1 MKKIL
6 NSTNTSAGK
15 VFGFILA
22 LILFAIML
30 GLLTFQLSKPKSD
43 FWYAIYQERTELK
56 YWSSKDSLVAAID
69 NYIIT
74 TAPESTVDGLFLLNK
89 CQEYNVDLVFVL
101 AQATLESHFGTT
113 GMAKKTNS
121 VFNIGAYDGKS
132 IHAISSKYKYENPNL
147 SIDPYLTLLND
158 SYLDGKS
165 EEELLS
171 NFVNKHGKRYASY
184 KNYEKELQIIIK
196 RIEDNTDIVKAYSR
210 FLKYQNL
217 SSR

>member
-6 NSTNTSAGK
+6 NSTNISAGK
-15 VFGFILA
+15 VFGFIFA

-56 YWSSKDSLVAAID
+56 YWSSKDSLVTAID
-69 NYIIT
+69 NYIIM

-113 GMAKKTNS
+113 GIAKKTNS
-121 VFNIGAYDGKS
+121 VFNVGAYDGKS
-132 IHAISSKYKYENPNL
+132 SHTISSKYKYENPNL
-147 SIDPYLTLLND
+147 SIEPYLTLLND
-158 SYLDGKS
+158 SYLEGKS
-165 EEELLS
+165 EEELLN

-184 KNYEKELQIIIK
+184 KNYEKELQIIIQK
-196 RIEDNTDIVKAYSR
+196 IEATTDIPKAYSK

>member
-6 NSTNTSAGK
+6 NFTNNNAGK
-15 VFGFILA
+15 VLSFIFILILYA
-22 LILFAIML
+22 IIIGLI
-30 GLLTFQLSKPKSD
+30 TFQLSKHKSD

-56 YWSSKDSLVAAID
+56 YWSSKDSLVTAID

-196 RIEDNTDIVKAYSR
+196 RIEDDTDIVKAYSR

>member
-6 NSTNTSAGK
+6 NYTNNSAGK
-15 VFGFILA
+15 VFGFIFA
-22 LILFAIML
+22 LILFAIMI

-165 EEELLS
+165 EEELLN

-196 RIEDNTDIVKAYSR
+196 KIEDNTDIVKAYSR

>member
-6 NSTNTSAGK
+6 NSINTSAGK
-15 VFGFILA
+15 VFGFIFA

-30 GLLTFQLSKPKSD
+30 GLITFQLSKPKSD

-56 YWSSKDSLVAAID
+56 YWSSKDSLVTAID
-69 NYIIT
+69 NYIIM

-121 VFNIGAYDGKS
+121 VFNVGAYDGKS
-132 IHAISSKYKYENPNL
+132 SHAISSKYKYENPNL

-158 SYLDGKS
+158 SYLEGKS

-196 RIEDNTDIVKAYSR
+196 RIEDDTDIVKAYSR

>member
-6 NSTNTSAGK
+6 NFTNNNAGK
-15 VFGFILA
+15 VLSFIFILILYA
-22 LILFAIML
+22 IIIGLI
-30 GLLTFQLSKPKSD
+30 TFQLSKHKSD

-56 YWSSKDSLVAAID
+56 YWSSKDSLVTAID

-121 VFNIGAYDGKS
+121 VFNVGAYDGKS
-132 IHAISSKYKYENPNL
+132 SHTISSKYKYENPNL

-158 SYLDGKS
+158 SYLEGKS

-171 NFVNKHGKRYASY
+171 NFVNKDGKRYASY

-196 RIEDNTDIVKAYSR
+196 RIEDDTDIVKAYSR

>member
-6 NSTNTSAGK
+6 NYTNNSAGK
-15 VFGFILA
+15 VFGFIFA
-22 LILFAIML
+22 LILFAIMI

-56 YWSSKDSLVAAID
+56 YWSSKDSLVTAID

-101 AQATLESHFGTT
+101 AQATLESNFGTT

-165 EEELLS
+165 EEELLN
-171 NFVNKHGKRYASY
+171 NFVNKHGNRYASY

>member
-6 NSTNTSAGK
+6 NFNNNSAGK
-15 VFGFILA
+15 VFSFIFV
-22 LILFAIML
+22 LILFAIIL
-30 GLLTFQLSKPKSD
+30 GLITFQLSKPKSD

-56 YWSSKDSLVAAID
+56 YWSSKDSLVTAID
-69 NYIIT
+69 NYIIM

-113 GMAKKTNS
+113 GIAKKTNS
-121 VFNIGAYDGKS
+121 IFNVGAYDGKS
-132 IHAISSKYKYENPNL
+132 SHTISSKYKYENPNL

-158 SYLDGKS
+158 SYLEGKS
-165 EEELLS
+165 EEELLN

-184 KNYEKELQIIIK
+184 KNYEKELQIIIQK
-196 RIEDNTDIVKAYSR
+196 IEATTDIPKAYSK

>member
-6 NSTNTSAGK
+6 NFTNNSAGK
-15 VFGFILA
+15 VFSFIFV
-22 LILFAIML
+22 LILFAIII
-30 GLLTFQLSKPKSD
+30 GLITFQLSKPKSD

-113 GMAKKTNS
+113 GIAKKTNS

-132 IHAISSKYKYENPNL
+132 LHAISSKYKYENPNL

-184 KNYEKELQIIIK
+184 KNYEKELQIIMT
-196 RIEDNTDIVKAYSR
+196 N
-210 FLKYQNL
+210 
-217 SSR
+217 

>member
-6 NSTNTSAGK
+6 ISTNVSAGK
-15 VFGFILA
+15 VSVFIFA

-30 GLLTFQLSKPKSD
+30 GLIVFQMSKPKSD
-43 FWYAIYQERTELK
+43 FWYQIYQERTELK
-56 YWSSKDSLVAAID
+56 YWSSKDSLVTAID

-101 AQATLESHFGTT
+101 AQATLESQFGTT

-121 VFNIGAYDGKS
+121 VFNVGAYDGES
-132 IHAISSKYKYENPNL
+132 SHTISSKYKYENPNL

-158 SYLDGKS
+158 SYLEGKS
-165 EEELLS
+165 EEELLN

-196 RIEDNTDIVKAYSR
+196 SIEETTDIAKAYSR

-217 SSR
+217 SNR

>member
-6 NSTNTSAGK
+6 NFTNNNAGK
-15 VFGFILA
+15 VLSFIFILILYA
-22 LILFAIML
+22 IIIGLI
-30 GLLTFQLSKPKSD
+30 TFQLSKHKSD

-56 YWSSKDSLVAAID
+56 YWSSKDSLVTAID

-121 VFNIGAYDGKS
+121 VFNVGAYDGKS
-132 IHAISSKYKYENPNL
+132 SHTISSKYKYENPNL

-196 RIEDNTDIVKAYSR
+196 RIEDDTDIVKAYSR

>member
-6 NSTNTSAGK
+6 NFTNNSAGK
-15 VFGFILA
+15 VFGFIFA

-30 GLLTFQLSKPKSD
+30 GLITFQLSKPKSD

-56 YWSSKDSLVAAID
+56 YWSSKDSLVTAID

-101 AQATLESHFGTT
+101 AQATLESQFGTT
-113 GMAKKTNS
+113 GIAKKTNS
-121 VFNIGAYDGKS
+121 VFNVGAYDGKS
-132 IHAISSKYKYENPNL
+132 SSTISSKYKYENPNL

-158 SYLDGKS
+158 SYLEGKS
-165 EEELLS
+165 EEELLN

-184 KNYEKELQIIIK
+184 KNYEKELQIIIQ
-196 RIEDNTDIVKAYSR
+196 RIETTTDIPKAYSR

-217 SSR
+217 SNR

>member
-6 NSTNTSAGK
+6 NYTNTSAGK
-15 VFGFILA
+15 VFGFIFA

-56 YWSSKDSLVAAID
+56 YWSSKDSLVTAID

-101 AQATLESHFGTT
+101 AQATLESNFGTT

-165 EEELLS
+165 EEELLN

>member
-6 NSTNTSAGK
+6 NCTNNSAGK
-15 VFGFILA
+15 VFVFIFA
-22 LILFAIML
+22 IIVFAIML
-30 GLLTFQLSKPKSD
+30 GLLIFQLSKPKSD

-56 YWSSKDSLVAAID
+56 YWSSKDSLVTAID

-171 NFVNKHGKRYASY
+171 NFVNKDGKRYASY

-196 RIEDNTDIVKAYSR
+196 SIEDNTDIVKAYSR

>member
-6 NSTNTSAGK
+6 NYTNNSAGK
-15 VFGFILA
+15 VFGFIFA
-22 LILFAIML
+22 LILFAIMI

-101 AQATLESHFGTT
+101 AQATLESNFGTT

-165 EEELLS
+165 EEELLN

>member
-6 NSTNTSAGK
+6 NYTNNSAGK
-15 VFGFILA
+15 VFGFIFA

-30 GLLTFQLSKPKSD
+30 GLITFQLSKPKSD

-165 EEELLS
+165 EEELLN

-196 RIEDNTDIVKAYSR
+196 KIEDNTDIVKAYSR

>member
-6 NSTNTSAGK
+6 NYTNNSADK

-113 GMAKKTNS
+113 GIAKQTNS
-121 VFNIGAYDGKS
+121 VFNVGAYDGKS
-132 IHAISSKYKYENPNL
+132 SHTISSKYKYENPNL

-165 EEELLS
+165 EEELLN

-196 RIEDNTDIVKAYSR
+196 RIEDDTDIVKAYSK

>member
-6 NSTNTSAGK
+6 NFTNNSAGK
-15 VFGFILA
+15 VFSFIFV
-22 LILFAIML
+22 LILFAIII
-30 GLLTFQLSKPKSD
+30 GLITFQLSKPKSD

-132 IHAISSKYKYENPNL
+132 LHAISSKYKYENPNL

-196 RIEDNTDIVKAYSR
+196 RIEDDTDIVKAYSR

>member
-1 MKKIL
+1 MKKIF
-6 NSTNTSAGK
+6 NYTNNSAGK

-56 YWSSKDSLVAAID
+56 YWSSKDSLVTAID

-89 CQEYNVDLVFVL
+89 CQEYNVDLVFIL

-113 GMAKKTNS
+113 GIAKKTNS
-121 VFNIGAYDGKS
+121 VFNVGAYDGKS
-132 IHAISSKYKYENPNL
+132 SSTISSKYKYENPNL

-158 SYLDGKS
+158 SYLEGKS
-165 EEELLS
+165 EEELLN

>member
-15 VFGFILA
+15 VFGFIFA

-56 YWSSKDSLVAAID
+56 YWSSKDSLVTAID

-101 AQATLESHFGTT
+101 AQATLESNFGTT

-165 EEELLS
+165 EEELLN

>member
-6 NSTNTSAGK
+6 NFTNNSAGK
-15 VFGFILA
+15 VFGFIFA

-30 GLLTFQLSKPKSD
+30 GLITFQLSKPKSD

-56 YWSSKDSLVAAID
+56 YWSSKDSLVTAID

-101 AQATLESHFGTT
+101 AQATLESQFGTT
-113 GMAKKTNS
+113 GIAKKTNS
-121 VFNIGAYDGKS
+121 VFNVGAYDGKS
-132 IHAISSKYKYENPNL
+132 SSTISSKYKYENPNL

-158 SYLDGKS
+158 SYLEGKS
-165 EEELLS
+165 EEELLN

-184 KNYEKELQIIIK
+184 KNYEKELQIIIQ
-196 RIEDNTDIVKAYSR
+196 RIETTTDIPKAYSR

>member
-6 NSTNTSAGK
+6 NFTNNSAGK
-15 VFGFILA
+15 VFSFIFV
-22 LILFAIML
+22 LILFAIII
-30 GLLTFQLSKPKSD
+30 GLITFQLSKPKSD

-56 YWSSKDSLVAAID
+56 YWSSKDSLVTAID

-113 GMAKKTNS
+113 GIAKKTNS
-121 VFNIGAYDGKS
+121 VFNVGAYDGKS
-132 IHAISSKYKYENPNL
+132 SHTISSKYKYENPNL

-158 SYLDGKS
+158 SYLEGKS
-165 EEELLS
+165 EEELLN

-196 RIEDNTDIVKAYSR
+196 KIEDTTDIPKAYSK

>member
-6 NSTNTSAGK
+6 NFTNNNAGK
-15 VFGFILA
+15 VLSFIFILILYA
-22 LILFAIML
+22 IIICLI
-30 GLLTFQLSKPKSD
+30 TFQLSKHKSD

-56 YWSSKDSLVAAID
+56 YWSSKDSLVSAID

-132 IHAISSKYKYENPNL
+132 LHAISSKYKYENPNL

-165 EEELLS
+165 EEELLN

-196 RIEDNTDIVKAYSR
+196 RIEDDTDIVKAYSR

>member
-6 NSTNTSAGK
+6 NFTNNNAGK
-15 VFGFILA
+15 VLSFIFILILYA
-22 LILFAIML
+22 IIIGLI
-30 GLLTFQLSKPKSD
+30 TFQLSKHKSD

-56 YWSSKDSLVAAID
+56 YWSSKDSLVTAID

-158 SYLDGKS
+158 SYLEGKS

-171 NFVNKHGKRYASY
+171 NFVNKDGKRYASY

-196 RIEDNTDIVKAYSR
+196 RIEDDTDIVKAYSR

>member
-6 NSTNTSAGK
+6 NFTNNSAGK
-15 VFGFILA
+15 VFSFIFV
-22 LILFAIML
+22 LILFAIII
-30 GLLTFQLSKPKSD
+30 GLITFQLSKPKSD

-56 YWSSKDSLVAAID
+56 YWSSKDSLVTAID
-69 NYIIT
+69 NYIIM

-113 GMAKKTNS
+113 GIAKKTNS
-121 VFNIGAYDGKS
+121 VFNVGAYDGKS
-132 IHAISSKYKYENPNL
+132 SHTISSKYKYENPNL
-147 SIDPYLTLLND
+147 SIEPYLTLLND
-158 SYLDGKS
+158 SYLEGKS
-165 EEELLS
+165 EEELLN

-184 KNYEKELQIIIK
+184 KNYEKELQIIIQK
-196 RIEDNTDIVKAYSR
+196 IEATTDIPKAYSK

>member
-6 NSTNTSAGK
+6 NFTNNSAGK
-15 VFGFILA
+15 VFSFIFV
-22 LILFAIML
+22 LILFAIII
-30 GLLTFQLSKPKSD
+30 GLITFQLSKPKSD

-56 YWSSKDSLVAAID
+56 YWSSKDSLVTTID
-69 NYIIT
+69 NYIMA

-113 GMAKKTNS
+113 GIAKKTNS
-121 VFNIGAYDGKS
+121 VFNVGAYDGKS
-132 IHAISSKYKYENPNL
+132 SHTISSKYKYENPNL

-158 SYLDGKS
+158 SYLEGKS
-165 EEELLS
+165 EEELLN

-196 RIEDNTDIVKAYSR
+196 KIEDTTDIPKAYSK

>member
-6 NSTNTSAGK
+6 NYTNNSAGK
-15 VFGFILA
+15 VFGFIFA
-22 LILFAIML
+22 LILFAIMI

-56 YWSSKDSLVAAID
+56 YWSSKDSLVTAID
-69 NYIIT
+69 NYIIM

-121 VFNIGAYDGKS
+121 VFNVGAYDGKS
-132 IHAISSKYKYENPNL
+132 SHTISSKYKYENPNL

-158 SYLDGKS
+158 SYLEGKS
-165 EEELLS
+165 EEELLN

-196 RIEDNTDIVKAYSR
+196 KIEDNTDIVKAYSR

>member
-6 NSTNTSAGK
+6 NYTNNSAGK
-15 VFGFILA
+15 VFGFIFA
-22 LILFAIML
+22 LILFAIMI

-101 AQATLESHFGTT
+101 AQATLESNFGTT

-165 EEELLS
+165 EEELLN

-196 RIEDNTDIVKAYSR
+196 KIEDNTDIVKAYSR

>member
-6 NSTNTSAGK
+6 NYTNTSAGK

-113 GMAKKTNS
+113 GIAKQTNS
-121 VFNIGAYDGKS
+121 VFNVGAYDGKS
-132 IHAISSKYKYENPNL
+132 SHTISSKYKYENPNL

-165 EEELLS
+165 EEELLN

-196 RIEDNTDIVKAYSR
+196 RIEDDTDIVKAYSK

>member
-6 NSTNTSAGK
+6 NYTNTSAGK

-56 YWSSKDSLVAAID
+56 YWSSKDSLVSAID

-165 EEELLS
+165 EEELLN

-196 RIEDNTDIVKAYSR
+196 RIEDDTDIVKAYSK

>member
-6 NSTNTSAGK
+6 NFTNNNAGK
-15 VFGFILA
+15 VLSFIFILILYA
-22 LILFAIML
+22 IIIGLI
-30 GLLTFQLSKPKSD
+30 TFQLSKHKSD

-56 YWSSKDSLVAAID
+56 YWSSKDSLVTAID

-132 IHAISSKYKYENPNL
+132 SHAISSKYKYENPNL

-196 RIEDNTDIVKAYSR
+196 RIEDDTDIVKAYSR

>member
-6 NSTNTSAGK
+6 NYTNNSAGK
-15 VFGFILA
+15 VFGFIFA

-101 AQATLESHFGTT
+101 AQATLESNFGTT

-196 RIEDNTDIVKAYSR
+196 RIEDDTDIVKAYSR

>member
-6 NSTNTSAGK
+6 NYTNNSAGK
-15 VFGFILA
+15 VFGFIFA
-22 LILFAIML
+22 LILFAIMI

-56 YWSSKDSLVAAID
+56 YWSSKDSLVTAID

-101 AQATLESHFGTT
+101 AQATLESNFGTT

-165 EEELLS
+165 EEELLN

-196 RIEDNTDIVKAYSR
+196 KIEDNTDIVKAYSR

>member
-6 NSTNTSAGK
+6 NFNNNSAGK
-15 VFGFILA
+15 VFSFIFV
-22 LILFAIML
+22 LILFAIII
-30 GLLTFQLSKPKSD
+30 GLITFQLSKPKSD

-56 YWSSKDSLVAAID
+56 YWSSKDSLVTAID
-69 NYIIT
+69 NYIIM

-113 GMAKKTNS
+113 GIAKKTNS
-121 VFNIGAYDGKS
+121 VFNVGAYDGKS
-132 IHAISSKYKYENPNL
+132 SHTISSKYKYENPNL

-158 SYLDGKS
+158 SYLEGKS
-165 EEELLS
+165 EEELLN

-184 KNYEKELQIIIK
+184 KNYEKELQIIIQK
-196 RIEDNTDIVKAYSR
+196 IEATTDIPKAYSK

>member
-6 NSTNTSAGK
+6 NFTNNSAGK
-15 VFGFILA
+15 VFGFIFA

-30 GLLTFQLSKPKSD
+30 GLITFQLSKPKSD

-56 YWSSKDSLVAAID
+56 YWSSKDSLVTAID

-101 AQATLESHFGTT
+101 AQATLESQFGTT
-113 GMAKKTNS
+113 GIAKKTNS
-121 VFNIGAYDGKS
+121 VFNVGAYDGKS
-132 IHAISSKYKYENPNL
+132 SSTISSKYKYENPNL

-165 EEELLS
+165 EEELLN

-184 KNYEKELQIIIK
+184 KNYEKELQIIIQ
-196 RIEDNTDIVKAYSR
+196 RIETTTDIPKAYSR

>member
-6 NSTNTSAGK
+6 NYTNNSAGK
-15 VFGFILA
+15 VFGFIFA
-22 LILFAIML
+22 LILFAIMI

-101 AQATLESHFGTT
+101 AQATLESNFGTT

-121 VFNIGAYDGKS
+121 VFNIWAYDGKS

-165 EEELLS
+165 EEELLN

-196 RIEDNTDIVKAYSR
+196 RIEDDTDIVKAYSR

>member
-6 NSTNTSAGK
+6 NFTNNSAGK
-15 VFGFILA
+15 VFGFIFA

-30 GLLTFQLSKPKSD
+30 GLITFQLSKPKSD

-56 YWSSKDSLVAAID
+56 YWSSKDSLVTAID

-101 AQATLESHFGTT
+101 AQATLESQFGTT
-113 GMAKKTNS
+113 GIAKKTNS
-121 VFNIGAYDGKS
+121 VFNVGAYDGKS
-132 IHAISSKYKYENPNL
+132 SSTISSKYKYENPNL

-165 EEELLS
+165 EEELLN

-184 KNYEKELQIIIK
+184 KNYEKELQIIIQ
-196 RIEDNTDIVKAYSR
+196 RIENTTDIPKAYSR

-217 SSR
+217 SNR

>member
-6 NSTNTSAGK
+6 NYTNNSAGK
-15 VFGFILA
+15 VFGFIFA
-22 LILFAIML
+22 LILFAIMI

-101 AQATLESHFGTT
+101 AQATLESNFGTT

-132 IHAISSKYKYENPNL
+132 IYAISSKYKYENPNL

-165 EEELLS
+165 EEELLN

-196 RIEDNTDIVKAYSR
+196 KIEDNTDIVKAYSR

>member
-15 VFGFILA
+15 VFGFIFA

-30 GLLTFQLSKPKSD
+30 GLITFQLSKPKSD

-56 YWSSKDSLVAAID
+56 YWSSKDSLVTAID

-113 GMAKKTNS
+113 GIAKKTNS

-132 IHAISSKYKYENPNL
+132 IYAISSKYKYENPNL

-158 SYLDGKS
+158 SYLEGKS

-171 NFVNKHGKRYASY
+171 NFVNKDGKRYASY

-196 RIEDNTDIVKAYSR
+196 RIEDDTDIVKAYSR